1 MISFAYAADAAAVGT
16 GSMLSSFAPLLLIL
30 VVFWFLVMR
39 PQQQKYKR
47 HQEMINQ
54 LKRGDKIVTSAG
66 ILGRITKVSDQ
77 FFWVEIA
84 DGVEI
89 QIEKNAVASQYDPT
103 AAAQEKAQQ
112 VEKK

>member
-1 MISFAYAADAAAVGT
+1 MISIAYAADAAPA
-16 GSMLSSFAPLLLIL
+16 GSLLSSFAPLVLIL

-47 HQEMINQ
+47 HQEMVAQ
-54 LKRGDKIVTSAG
+54 LKRGDKIITSSG
-66 ILGRITKVSDQ
+66 ILGKITKVTDQ
-77 FFWVEIA
+77 FFSVEIA

-89 QIEKNAVASQYDPT
+89 QIEKGAVSAQYDPA